1 MVILISKIPKNP
13 NPKRRT
19 NSKQLEIWDRIE
31 KQKKK
36 ESKVLEIKKV
46 QIDKKNQDARQKIGL
61 ALERIYTKISDLEK
75 SIPRN
80 FDPRNEY
87 QNRRALSIKS
97 EIKSLK
103 LGLKIL
109 VENKDLIDNTFLL
122 ANDFSNA
129 LLLFSRKSALNGSQK
144 KIIDNINKINQ
155 YLKTKN
161 IEYYQK
167 AELLIKLTNNIVQLR
182 KSLSGNIKTRK
193 IMHEYDEIIQR
204 VLENKV
210 PF

>member
-36 ESKVLEIKKV
+36 ESKVLEIRRA
-46 QIDKKNQDARQKIGL
+46 QIDRKNQDARQKIGL

-87 QNRRALSIKS
+87 QNRIALSIKS

-129 LLLFSRKSALNGSQK
+129 LLLFSRKSTLSGPQK
-144 KIIDNINKINQ
+144 KIIDNINKISQ

>member
-36 ESKVLEIKKV
+36 ESKVLEIRRA
-46 QIDKKNQDARQKIGL
+46 QIDRKNQDARQKIGL

-87 QNRRALSIKS
+87 QNRIALSIKS

-109 VENKDLIDNTFLL
+109 VENKDLIDNTSLL

-129 LLLFSRKSALNGSQK
+129 LLLFSRKSTLSGPQK
-144 KIIDNINKINQ
+144 KIIDNINKISQ

>member
-36 ESKVLEIKKV
+36 ESKVLEIRRA
-46 QIDKKNQDARQKIGL
+46 QIDRKNQDARQKIGL

-75 SIPRN
+75 CIPRN

-109 VENKDLIDNTFLL
+109 VENKDLIDNTSLL

-129 LLLFSRKSALNGSQK
+129 LLLFSRKPVLNGPQK
-144 KIIDNINKINQ
+144 KIIDNINKISQ

-182 KSLSGNIKTRK
+182 KSLSGSIKTRK